1 MFSYSNL
8 LLSTFS
14 EFVESFPSIC
24 KELLSIIFES
34 LFNNSK
40 LDDPSSNSIVVIL
53 KKIALLNEELLT
65 IIISSIQIRL
75 SEIQNL
81 ELIKASIWILGEFST
96 DFETTE
102 KSINSIKIAIGSLP
116 LEDDKITKENA
127 KEDENNKKDQTTKKI
142 RYKTIILPD
151 GTYGTEII
159 KENAIE
165 ISIFDE
171 NINNFNIIDVH

>member
-1 MFSYSNL
+1 MLFKLSFSHL

-40 LDDPSSNSIVVIL
+40 LDDLSSNSIVLIL
-53 KKIALLNEELLT
+53 KKVAFLNEELLK
-65 IIISSIQIRL
+65 IIISNFQIKL
-75 SEIQNL
+75 PEIQNL
-81 ELIKASIWILGEFST
+81 ELIKVGVWVLGEFST
-96 DFETTE
+96 DYETTE

-116 LEDDKITKENA
+116 LEDDKLTKENP
-127 KEDENNKKDQTTKKI
+127 KEEDNTKKEQTAKKI

-159 KENAIE
+159 KENANE
-165 ISIFDE
+165 ISIFLAK
-171 NINNFNIIDVH
+171 